1 MSESHPG
8 DPEALAS
15 HPLPGT
21 SRRERLPDLSSLPH
35 FTDEELRQEP
45 IERASTIPAS
55 WYIHPGILR
64 LEREVLFSDFW
75 QLAAHD
81 SQIPDPGDVHHFEA
95 AGNPLLLLRDGGEGV
110 RSFYNVC
117 RHRGGPVDVKKGTT
131 SVLQCRYH
139 GWAYRLDG
147 SLRGVPQFNKVDL
160 FDKKDFG
167 LVPVERDDWQGLH
180 FVRLNEGGPDS
191 PSLEKL
197 LEGISYRIAPIT
209 LDDFKY
215 YDTHRYVIACNWKV
229 YVDNFLEGYHIPI
242 VHPELAKLLD
252 YREYVTENDRWHSLQ
267 HSPFREG
274 ENLYGA
280 EGGQAWYYF
289 VFPNMMLN
297 ILPNRLQTNVVR
309 PLSAETTEVAFH
321 YFYTNTESPEMKKMI
336 ENDIAYSEKI
346 QQEDIEICE
355 LVQRGLGS
363 RAYHKGR
370 FSVQREQGVYHFQG
384 LLREMFRKA
393 LNTEK

>member
-1 MSESHPG
+1 MSDSHPG
-8 DPEALAS
+8 NPEELSCRPLA
-15 HPLPGT
+15 GT
-21 SRRERLPDLSSLPH
+21 GRGERLPDPASLPH
-35 FTDEELRQEP
+35 FDEEELRQEP

-55 WYIHPGILR
+55 WYTSPDILQ

-81 SQIPDPGDVHHFEA
+81 SQIPEAGDVHHFEA
-95 AGNPLLLLRDGGEGV
+95 AGNPLMLLRDAGDKV
-110 RSFYNVC
+110 RAFYNVC
-117 RHRGGPVDVKKGTT
+117 RHRGGPVDVKKGTS

-139 GWAYRLDG
+139 GWTYKLDG
-147 SLRGVPQFNKVDL
+147 SLRGVPQFNRVDL

-167 LVPVERDDWQGLH
+167 LVPVERQAWQGLH
-180 FVRLNEGGPDS
+180 FVRLNEGGPDK
-191 PSLEKL
+191 PDLENL
-197 LEGISYRIAPIT
+197 LDGISNRIAPIT
-209 LDDFKY
+209 LDDYKY
-215 YDTHRYVIACNWKV
+215 CESRCYTVNCNWKV

-252 YREYVTENDRWHSLQ
+252 YRDYVTENARWHTLQ

-274 ENLYGA
+274 ENLYRSKD
-280 EGGQAWYYF
+280 GQAWYYF
-289 VFPNMMLN
+289 VFPNIMLN

-309 PLSAETTEVAFH
+309 PLSAETTEVDFH
-321 YFYTNTESPEMKKMI
+321 YFYTDLESPDMQEMI
-336 ENDIAYSEKI
+336 AEDIAYSDKI

-370 FSVQREQGVYHFQG
+370 FSVQREQGVYHFQS
-384 LLREMFRKA
+384 LIKEMFRKV
-393 LNTEK
+393 L